1 MKVDTIKGSSYA
13 VTCTKACTVR
23 AVLNTGGDSMLILE
37 AQEKGQ
43 HGFTAPTDSVEVS
56 VGDALITKASK
67 TAVPGLSVPGRHPA
81 GRRCRVEAP
90 DGGARNF
97 LQGPSMTT
105 GASTFAG
112 RGRSDGH
119 GGGQPSLCRGAG
131 LGGRVLFPP
140 VLSCEIFLF
149 RHRRLLI

>member
-67 TAVPGLSVPGRHPA
+67 TAVPGLSVRGGILPGEDAVLKHLTAEPGTFTGSINDNGGINIRWPWA
-81 GRRCRVEAP
+81 LRRTRRRSSVFMP
-90 DGGARNF
+90 RGWPWR
-97 LQGPSMTT
+97 PS
-105 GASTFAG
+105 A
-112 RGRSDGH
+112 
-119 GGGQPSLCRGAG
+119 
-131 LGGRVLFPP
+131 FPT
-140 VLSCEIFLF
+140 
-149 RHRRLLI
+149 RLIL